1 MNTKKNHNTQQQNC
15 TSITD
20 LLTCC
25 AAETNTSSYNVN
37 GIPNNQDYM
46 EGFTVV
52 SKVDNNTNDGQR
64 KRPSPA
70 TKKNDSIG
78 AAELMGIGLSC
89 GSKLDSV
96 ADGGTLNSGKK
107 KGFVST
113 KFASA
118 PIRSDSIIHQSSLL
132 SLYASETID
141 EDSVMMGGTSSHQQ
155 QQVYKTPPRRN
166 KHNRKQT
173 TPTSSSSTVIHS
185 NKEEPESPAMELSK
199 AKLVA
204 NNAQH
209 TFRKNYRYR
218 EQHSYG
224 RFENGVKES
233 PPKKARNDDG
243 VSLSLGI
250 NNDNLMQPV
259 LGGVE
264 NVSHFAEYENASPPP
279 IYTSTSGVEV
289 NAELISTYQYPR
301 VYLSNPIQIIST
313 SNNTEAAC
321 GNKYWWFHLVQQ
333 MGTTIRH
340 VQDDY
345 YKGLIS
351 QQQQSSNRRTS
362 MSDSVSAES
371 SSQQHQLSNF
381 GCTSLERTLTTD
393 SEDGCVAMT
402 RDLCIGQEKD
412 GTASISTGSKSH
424 RKTKSWSK
432 SSKKSS
438 VGASSKPAV
447 FNISSNP
454 INVWSEPHASTMKV
468 RGETYAQ
475 DGIKVDSDESIFS
488 ILGVDS
494 FVSSGSEASS
504 SSWGTQHYLS
514 RWKMACKNVGINQP
528 PPFMLIINFI
538 VPWGNFQAYLIRPS
552 ADDGPFS
559 SKDANSPSE
568 KAWSSFMKGD
578 TEYRNKRL
586 KLIPRVCAGPWM
598 IKKMVGATPALIGTK
613 LPVTYNGSIKENYL
627 EIKLDV
633 TKGPAFGNS
642 VANTVVGKSDVVT
655 VDLGFVIEGSEE
667 EGTLPEQ
674 ILGLFRLH
682 HLNMKAC
689 PEHEAWGRQC
699 EG

>member
-20 LLTCC
+20 LFTCC
-25 AAETNTSSYNVN
+25 AADANTSSYNVN

-64 KRPSPA
+64 KRPSPT
-70 TKKNDSIG
+70 TKKNKGIG
-78 AAELMGIGLSC
+78 ATELMGIGLSC
-89 GSKLDSV
+89 GNKLDSV

-107 KGFVST
+107 KGFVSN

-141 EDSVMMGGTSSHQQ
+141 EDSVMMGAPSY
-155 QQVYKTPPRRN
+155 QQVYKTPPRR
-166 KHNRKQT
+166 KHNRKQP

-185 NKEEPESPAMELSK
+185 NINEEPESPAMELSK

-224 RFENGVKES
+224 RFESGMKES

-243 VSLSLGI
+243 SSSLSLGVI
-250 NNDNLMQPV
+250 NDNLMQPM

-264 NVSHFAEYENASPPP
+264 NVSHFAEYENAQPPP

-313 SNNTEAAC
+313 GKTEAVNC
-321 GNKYWWFHLVQQ
+321 GKYWWFHLLQQ
-333 MGTTIRH
+333 MGTTIKH

-351 QQQQSSNRRTS
+351 HQSSNNRRTS
-362 MSDSVSAES
+362 MSDSVSAS
-371 SSQQHQLSNF
+371 SSQQHQSNNF

-412 GTASISTGSKSH
+412 GNASVSNGGKLH

-438 VGASSKPAV
+438 VGAASKPV
-447 FNISSNP
+447 NITSNP

-468 RGETYAQ
+468 RGATYAQ

-488 ILGVDS
+488 ISYSV
-494 FVSSGSEASS
+494 
-504 SSWGTQHYLS
+504 
-514 RWKMACKNVGINQP
+514 
-528 PPFMLIINFI
+528 LIVLLVVEVN
-538 VPWGNFQAYLIRPS
+538 
-552 ADDGPFS
+552 
-559 SKDANSPSE
+559 
-568 KAWSSFMKGD
+568 
-578 TEYRNKRL
+578 
-586 KLIPRVCAGPWM
+586 
-598 IKKMVGATPALIGTK
+598 
-613 LPVTYNGSIKENYL
+613 LP
-627 EIKLDV
+627 
-633 TKGPAFGNS
+633 
-642 VANTVVGKSDVVT
+642 
-655 VDLGFVIEGSEE
+655 
-667 EGTLPEQ
+667 
-674 ILGLFRLH
+674 LH
-682 HLNMKAC
+682 HLRGVHNIIYQD
-689 PEHEAWGRQC
+689 GRWH
-699 EG
+699 GMLVSINHRLSYWS

>member
-25 AAETNTSSYNVN
+25 AADTNTSSYNVN

-52 SKVDNNTNDGQR
+52 SNVDNNTNDGQR

-70 TKKNDSIG
+70 TKKNKGIG
-78 AAELMGIGLSC
+78 ATELMGIGLSC
-89 GSKLDSV
+89 GNKLDSV

-107 KGFVST
+107 KGFVSN

-118 PIRSDSIIHQSSLL
+118 PIRSDSIMHQSSLL

-141 EDSVMMGGTSSHQQ
+141 EDSVMMGTSSH
-155 QQVYKTPPRRN
+155 QQVYKTPPRR
-166 KHNRKQT
+166 KHNRKQP

-224 RFENGVKES
+224 RFESGMKES

-243 VSLSLGI
+243 SSYSSLGM

-259 LGGVE
+259 LGGVDHM
-264 NVSHFAEYENASPPP
+264 SHFAEYENAQPPP

-313 SNNTEAAC
+313 GNTEVVS
-321 GNKYWWFHLVQQ
+321 GGKYWWFHLVQQ
-333 MGTTIRH
+333 MGTTIKH

-351 QQQQSSNRRTS
+351 HQSSNRRTS
-362 MSDSVSAES
+362 MSDSVSAS
-371 SSQQHQLSNF
+371 SSQQHQSNNF
-381 GCTSLERTLTTD
+381 GCTLERTLTTD

-412 GTASISTGSKSH
+412 GSISTGGKSH

-438 VGASSKPAV
+438 SSVAGASKPAV

-454 INVWSEPHASTMKV
+454 INVWSEPHASTKKV
-468 RGETYAQ
+468 RGATYAQ

-494 FVSSGSEASS
+494 FVNGGSETSSSSS

-514 RWKMACKNVGINQP
+514 RWKMACKKVGINQP
-528 PPFMLIINFI
+528 FMLIVNFI
-538 VPWGNFQAYLIRPS
+538 VPWGNFQAYLIRPT

-559 SKDANSPSE
+559 TKHANSPSE
-568 KAWSSFMKGD
+568 KAWRSFMKGD

-598 IKKMVGATPALIGTK
+598 IKKMIGSTPALIGTK
-613 LPVTYNGSIKENYL
+613 LPVTYNGSIEDNYL

-667 EGTLPEQ
+667 DGTLPEQ
-674 ILGLFRLH
+674 MLGVFRLH
-682 HLNMKAC
+682 HLIMKSC
-689 PEHEAWGRQC
+689 LTHEAWGRQC
-699 EG
+699 EV